1 MPLAHKLLGGLQQGL
16 LPWFDGLQLDI
27 ETNAVPALSED
38 RERLWIQVG
47 NADFLTTEEKRV
59 AVGIV

>member
-1 MPLAHKLLGGLQQGL
+1 
-16 LPWFDGLQLDI
+16 LQLDI
-27 ETNAVPALSED
+27 DTNAVPALSED